1 MSDQAVAHPVTPAV
15 ATGLGR
21 RVTAAIPRGGAALL
35 TIGTVASGVL
45 AYVFIVLA
53 ARTLGPAAYGP
64 IAVLWAAVFLTSIV
78 LFRPL
83 EQVLSRG
90 IAERLAQGQ
99 SAGEVWRSVARL
111 MAVVVVVAAAITAL
125 FWGPV
130 TDKLFDGRDALTAA
144 FIVALAGYALSFL
157 ARGIVGGMRWF
168 GGYGTVLLADG
179 WVRVLFALPLLLFAS
194 PAVAAAAIAAAA
206 IGGALAPLIAIRRG
220 DPEVRARAAALR
232 EPSGTTFHTGHAV
245 REALPVTAIASADQL
260 LVSGGVLLVM
270 LAGGPHAARDAGV
283 VFAATMLVRAPVF
296 LYQGFAAALLPVL
309 TTSHARGEHAD
320 FRRAVMRAIGVLS
333 AFAAV
338 LVAGTLIA
346 GPELMRGFF
355 GKGFDANR
363 VDLALLAA
371 GVGLYLA
378 SSTLSQA
385 AIARRLTG
393 RAAVAWVISG
403 ITFVAIELMLD
414 GPPLHRIAIAFLVA
428 TGVNA
433 LLFATVVSRGRA
445 PREDDVRLG
454 DLDPGAPGE
463 PVRQQ
468 AA

>member
-1 MSDQAVAHPVTPAV
+1 MSDQAVAHPVAPPV

-21 RVTAAIPRGGAALL
+21 RVKALVPRGGAALL
-35 TIGTVASGVL
+35 SVGTVASGVL

-90 IAERLAQGQ
+90 IAERLAQDQ
-99 SAGEVWRSVARL
+99 SAGEVWRAVARL
-111 MAVVVVVAAAITAL
+111 MAIVVLAAAVVTAL
-125 FWGPV
+125 LWGPI
-130 TDKLFDGRDALTAA
+130 TQTLFAGHDALTAA
-144 FIVALAGYALSFL
+144 FIVAIAGYALSFL

-179 WVRVLFALPLLLFAS
+179 WARVLFALPLLVIAS
-194 PAVAAAAIAAAA
+194 PPVAAAAIAVAA
-206 IGGALAPLIAIRRG
+206 ICGALAPLVALRRG
-220 DPEVRARAAALR
+220 DPAVRERAAALR
-232 EPSGTTFHTGHAV
+232 KPSGTTFHTGHAV
-245 REALPVTAIASADQL
+245 REALPVTAIASADQV
-260 LVSGGVLLVM
+260 LVSGGVLLVV

-309 TTSHARGEHAD
+309 TTSHARGEHAH
-320 FRRAVMRAIGVLS
+320 FRRAVTRAIGVLS
-333 AFAAV
+333 AFAIV

-355 GKGFDANR
+355 GEGFDADR
-363 VDLALLAA
+363 ADLALLAA

-385 AIARRLTG
+385 ALARRLTG
-393 RAAVAWVISG
+393 RAAVAWVVSG
-403 ITFVAIELMLD
+403 VTFVVVELLVD
-414 GPPLHRIAIAFLVA
+414 GAPLHRIAIAFLAA
-428 TGVNA
+428 TAVNT

-445 PREDDVRLG
+445 LPAEAVSLG
-454 DLDPGAPGE
+454 GPDPVAAGE
-463 PVRQQ
+463 PAGQQ
-468 AA
+468 AP